1 MAAAKGESLAA
12 GGLVAVLCMAM
23 MAPPT
28 AALPAFVV
36 LAALALVVRRAG
48 ALLHLAVFAVLW
60 AGVAAFAPASRVWP
74 WNLLAPLLLYGL
86 AYAVLRRSAPSFRAG
101 RLARADWPWIFAIVL
116 VSTVALALWV
126 RFRSGPQHPLANIPK
141 MPLWAYPLA
150 AVVFAVGN
158 AAIEELAF
166 RGIVMGEL
174 DTVFGPGALPVVLQA
189 LVFGAAHFVR
199 GFPNGWLGL
208 AMATA
213 YGLMLGALCRRTGGL
228 LAPWAAHVAA
238 DLTIFALTAAVELN
252 LR

>member
-1 MAAAKGESLAA
+1 
-12 GGLVAVLCMAM
+12 
-23 MAPPT
+23 
-28 AALPAFVV
+28 
-36 LAALALVVRRAG
+36 
-48 ALLHLAVFAVLW
+48 
-60 AGVAAFAPASRVWP
+60 
-74 WNLLAPLLLYGL
+74 
-86 AYAVLRRSAPSFRAG
+86 
-101 RLARADWPWIFAIVL
+101 
-116 VSTVALALWV
+116 
-126 RFRSGPQHPLANIPK
+126 